1 MKKKK
6 IDIYAPTNGDDDVI
20 VNYVNETK
28 KTTSLYDSSKLKTRD
43 KYGVFLGREYI
54 SYRYK
59 DSVYE
64 PEETA
69 CGERFICRLLYSV
82 LNSSLQRDRCC

>member
-1 MKKKK
+1 M
-6 IDIYAPTNGDDDVI
+6 IRP
-20 VNYVNETK
+20 
-28 KTTSLYDSSKLKTRD
+28 KLKTRD
-43 KYGVFLGREYI
+43 KYGVFLRREYI

-82 LNSSLQRDRCC
+82 LTPHYREIVVVDPRITAERCRILWTHTA